1 MTIESGGYINVR
13 ASRGLIESS
22 NNKVVEKVGDNGWVI
37 ERTEAMDEQRRK
49 SHVDNTIFHSG
60 F

>member
-1 MTIESGGYINVR
+1 MR
-13 ASRGLIESS
+13 ASIGLIESS

-37 ERTEAMDEQRRK
+37 ERTDEQRRK

-60 F
+60 FS